1 MKIQKCTSSQG
12 AILFI
17 KRILV
22 IYIHIYSSCY
32 YGVYETRLINL
43 IKTTKRGVGGGG
55 GGEGGGVEEG
65 GGGGELGFKTFLQNY
80 SQATMKQ

>member
-1 MKIQKCTSSQG
+1 MKIQKYTSSQG

-43 IKTTKRGVGGGG
+43 IKTTKRGVGGW
-55 GGEGGGVEEG
+55 VEEG
-65 GGGGELGFKTFLQNY
+65 GVRGELGFKTFLQNY